1 INPVA
6 PEPSVA
12 SNGLHTHFCHPGAA
26 VAHTLS
32 ALEMPS
38 QLAATV
44 RKCAYPHACV
54 CTTAFGFPV
63 VPDVYGKKA
72 ISSFEGE
79 EKSSDSDAFSLS
91 SSKYCQSFTS
101 SPMENLISSPYSLIP
116 SHLSLIVGYLTTPL
130 IPPCVTRYCK
140 SFVVN

>member
-1 INPVA
+1 SSDVAINRYSVGVQQSTLIASSSIRLKYVSGLNRPLEINPVA
-6 PEPSVA
+6 PEASVA
-12 SNGLHTHFCHPGAA
+12 SNGLNTHFCHPGAA

-91 SSKYCQSFTS
+91 SSK
-101 SPMENLISSPYSLIP
+101 
-116 SHLSLIVGYLTTPL
+116 
-130 IPPCVTRYCK
+130 
-140 SFVVN
+140 